1 MITTN
6 IRIKK
11 LTENFINIKN
21 LFLILELRKFNNC
34 YIMQKLYY
42 SISEVSKIVDEEQHI
57 LRYWEKEFEVINPK
71 KNRAGNRVYSER
83 DITIIKTVKKLL
95 REDKLS
101 LRGAKEQLNKF
112 NFTLPTEDLMIG
124 FEPIEETIS
133 DSGIKSNPDN
143 KIFVNKL
150 KELKS
155 LLLEIKDSISS

>member
-1 MITTN
+1 
-6 IRIKK
+6 
-11 LTENFINIKN
+11 
-21 LFLILELRKFNNC
+21 
-34 YIMQKLYY
+34 MQKLYY

-101 LRGAKEQLNKF
+101 LRGAKEQLYKF
-112 NFTLPTEDLMIG
+112 NFTLPTEDLVIG

-133 DSGIKSNPDN
+133 DSVIKSSPDN
-143 KIFVNKL
+143 KILVNKL